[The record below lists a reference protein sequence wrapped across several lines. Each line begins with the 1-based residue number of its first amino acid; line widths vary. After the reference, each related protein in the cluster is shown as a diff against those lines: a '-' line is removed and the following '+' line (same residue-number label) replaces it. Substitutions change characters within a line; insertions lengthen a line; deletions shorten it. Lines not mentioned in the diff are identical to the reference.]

1 MSLERVRNL
10 AAKFQ
15 TVPWDQ
21 DIIRLHKPILNKDE
35 FLSVYDDLF
44 PRVKDNLKII
54 VAEDDHDRIT
64 FALHMIIEQS
74 MKNKT
79 AIIYDMMINRN
90 SYNQLDNPSQ
100 VIISMVKALKDVALY
115 EQCTV
120 IKIVDKT
127 VDAELI

>member
-127 VDAELI
+127 VDAELL